1 MPPVESGNQEIKTL
15 LEENI
20 AVTKENNRLLRE
32 MRRNAILGLIAKVVI
47 WLVILGVPLFF
58 LSTYLGPLLETV
70 SGQEGGGQ
78 LPAGLFGVP
87 NEEQVQQ
94 ILDLYRTEYQ

>member
-1 MPPVESGNQEIKTL
+1 MKCEWYNRIIMPPVESGNQEIKTL

-58 LSTYLGPLLETV
+58 LSTYLG
-70 SGQEGGGQ
+70 Q